1 MKCLFLG
8 YNEKETN
15 LIRFLKNKNIKV
27 RNYKKKLTKKI
38 LVESDIVISFGYKK
52 IIPKFLLKNMNSP
65 IINLHISFL
74 PYNRGANPNFWS
86 FIDQTKKGVTIHE
99 INSKIDAGNII
110 FQKEI
115 KFNIKKNKNLTFR
128 DTHNTLILEIEKLF
142 IKNYKAIIY
151 GSYKTKKNKISAGT
165 IHKKK
170 GFTQV

>member
-74 PYNRGANPNFWS
+74 PYNRGANPNFGALL
-86 FIDQTKKGVTIHE
+86 IKQKKALQYM
-99 INSKIDAGNII
+99 K
-110 FQKEI
+110 
-115 KFNIKKNKNLTFR
+115 
-128 DTHNTLILEIEKLF
+128 
-142 IKNYKAIIY
+142 
-151 GSYKTKKNKISAGT
+151 
-165 IHKKK
+165 
-170 GFTQV
+170 